1 MGRCPSQ
8 AWKTHSLDLLLPVA
22 PRGQSRRLGLY
33 LAHLTHP
40 PSAVLYS
47 LVQPSVPQPRGGK
60 EPCEGKTGSCL
71 AGPVCDLP
79 LAQDQGWATG

>member
-1 MGRCPSQ
+1 MPIPGLEDP
-8 AWKTHSLDLLLPVA
+8 LLGPTAAYCSTRTEQEAGTPTLPT
-22 PRGQSRRLGLY
+22 S
-33 LAHLTHP
+33 LTHP
-40 PSAVLYS
+40 PSAVLHT